1 MAKPILVM
9 QTKVV
14 LLVLIALLLSVG
26 VAAAA
31 TVSVNVT
38 AKELVFD
45 DGKFYGV
52 ITTNETTISTY
63 VTGEQAS
70 LSKTLALMNQIRV
83 GVNNVTQTNG
93 VIYAWVS

>member
-1 MAKPILVM
+1 M

-52 ITTNETTISTY
+52 ITTNDTTISTY

-70 LSKTLALMNQIRV
+70 LGKTVSLMNQMKI
-83 GVNNVTQTNG
+83 GINNVTASNG
-93 VIYAWVS
+93 IISAWIS